1 MQLCTVRFEEKV
13 DLRNHFE
20 DATEIYKRLL
30 IDNRD
35 YHALNV
41 YIGLC
46 YYKLDYYDVAL
57 EILNTYLTK
66 YPNSIIAVNLKA
78 CCHYQLYN
86 GKAAEAELK
95 SLQQLS
101 TSDNIF
107 SENDLLRHNLVVF
120 RNGENALQ
128 VLPPLIDII
137 AEAKLNL
144 VIYYLRNDEI

>member
-1 MQLCTVRFEEKV
+1 MKFHQKLSDSVPDRLCIAALHY
-13 DLRNHFE
+13 LRNHFE

-41 YIGLC
+41 YVGLC

-66 YPNSIIAVNLKA
+66 FPHSIIAVNLKA

-101 TSDNIF
+101 VSDNIF
-107 SENDLLRHNLVVF
+107 SDNDLLRHNLVVF

-137 AEAKLNL
+137 S
-144 VIYYLRNDEI
+144 

>member
-1 MQLCTVRFEEKV
+1 MPLWNTIKNSPIACLIGSVLLRFIV
-13 DLRNHFE
+13 SIANYLDLRNHFE

-41 YIGLC
+41 YVGLC

-95 SLQQLS
+95 SL
-101 TSDNIF
+101 
-107 SENDLLRHNLVVF
+107 
-120 RNGENALQ
+120 
-128 VLPPLIDII
+128 
-137 AEAKLNL
+137 
-144 VIYYLRNDEI
+144 

>member
-1 MQLCTVRFEEKV
+1 MKYHQKLTDSVPDRLCIAALHCELTFYL

-30 IDNRD
+30 IDNRE

-41 YIGLC
+41 YVGLC

-95 SLQQLS
+95 SL
-101 TSDNIF
+101 
-107 SENDLLRHNLVVF
+107 
-120 RNGENALQ
+120 
-128 VLPPLIDII
+128 
-137 AEAKLNL
+137 
-144 VIYYLRNDEI
+144 